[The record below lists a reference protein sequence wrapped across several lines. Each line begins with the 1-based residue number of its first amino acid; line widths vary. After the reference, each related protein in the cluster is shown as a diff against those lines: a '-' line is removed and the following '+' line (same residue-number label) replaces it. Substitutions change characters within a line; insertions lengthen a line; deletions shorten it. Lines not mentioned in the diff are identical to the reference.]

1 MDDCCRFIGRAN
13 VHMDMESR
21 DTLNAAERAA
31 VVAGASAADMIC
43 NFPLW
48 IVAKRLSAGVG
59 LPNVSELYKGS
70 GSLYFA
76 MGPMVVVQDGST
88 ALALDKFNQAG
99 VGPQAALCA
108 SAMLSGAVGALA
120 VGAQVEGCIT
130 RAHAT
135 GETVL
140 GAAQSTWRAGGAV
153 ALVVPHGACMVVGR
167 EIPYAGCL
175 FFLSGWIRGKLKE
188 QHEQHEQQQQ
198 QLLLRS
204 GAGAAD
210 AADAAASSGGSGP
223 SGSSGGGDGGLW
235 AGGPAIAR
243 DMCAAVLTACVA
255 GPISHAPSVVAAHQ
269 QAHAVSIREAVRQ
282 LVGGARGWRGLFGGL
297 VPRTASLAGS
307 LFIMPF
313 SVETLQPLM
322 ERWRGY
328 R

>member
-13 VHMDMESR
+13 VHMESR

-135 GETVL
+135 GGDGAGRRAEHVAGRRRRRLGRAARRVHGRRPRDPLCRLPVL
-140 GAAQSTWRAGGAV
+140 PQRLDPRQAQGAA
-153 ALVVPHGACMVVGR
+153 
-167 EIPYAGCL
+167 
-175 FFLSGWIRGKLKE
+175 
-188 QHEQHEQQQQ
+188 
-198 QLLLRS
+198 
-204 GAGAAD
+204 
-210 AADAAASSGGSGP
+210 
-223 SGSSGGGDGGLW
+223 
-235 AGGPAIAR
+235 
-243 DMCAAVLTACVA
+243 
-255 GPISHAPSVVAAHQ
+255 
-269 QAHAVSIREAVRQ
+269 
-282 LVGGARGWRGLFGGL
+282 
-297 VPRTASLAGS
+297 
-307 LFIMPF
+307 
-313 SVETLQPLM
+313 
-322 ERWRGY
+322 
-328 R
+328 

>member
-1 MDDCCRFIGRAN
+1 
-13 VHMDMESR
+13 MEAR

-31 VVAGASAADMIC
+31 VVAGASAADMVC

-59 LPNVSELYKGS
+59 LPSVSELYKGS
-70 GSLYFA
+70 GWLYLA

-88 ALALDKFNQAG
+88 ALALEQLNGADVN
-99 VGPQAALCA
+99 PQAALCA

-135 GETVL
+135 GQTVL

-153 ALVVPHGACMVVGR
+153 ALLVPHGACMLVGR

-188 QHEQHEQQQQ
+188 QHEQ
-198 QLLLRS
+198 LRLEAATS
-204 GAGAAD
+204 AAAGGSATTTTTATGAA
-210 AADAAASSGGSGP
+210 AAAASGGNSEL
-223 SGSSGGGDGGLW
+223 GGAW
-235 AGGPAIAR
+235 AGGGAVAR

-255 GPISHAPSVVAAHQ
+255 GPISHAPCP
-269 QAHAVSIREAVRQ
+269 
-282 LVGGARGWRGLFGGL
+282 GP
-297 VPRTASLAGS
+297 PR
-307 LFIMPF
+307 
-313 SVETLQPLM
+313 
-322 ERWRGY
+322 
-328 R
+328 